1 MDSIEVA
8 KADLLK
14 ILDVLKAN
22 EKFHRNRDTMNAT
35 IHLAKEMRFSPITSE
50 TISAVER
57 LENILKD

>member
-22 EKFHRNRDTMNAT
+22 EKFHRNRDNMNAS

-57 LENILKD
+57 LENLIKE